1 MTIDVARAR
10 RLTPGCE
17 LVLHLNNA
25 GAALMPEP
33 VLDVMHEQLD
43 REATMGGYEAAAA
56 VEGLLDGTYASI
68 ARLLGAQQSEIA
80 FAESATRAWD
90 MAFHAVPLGSGD
102 RILTTSAEYSS
113 NAMSMGLVVE
123 RTGAEVVL
131 LPDDEQGV
139 VDLAALDAEL
149 DRGGVALVAV
159 THVPTSNGSV
169 TPVEEIGRRCR
180 EAGVLFLLDAC
191 QSVGQRRVDVDEI
204 GCDLLAAT
212 GRKFLRGPRG
222 TGFLYVRSD
231 VVDRLHPPFLD
242 LRAAT
247 WTGPFTYEFH
257 PDARRFEQWERSVA
271 GHLGLGAAVDHL
283 LGWGIDAIQERVTAL
298 AAHLRA
304 ALEGI
309 PGAKVRDRGPVRS
322 GIVTF
327 TLDGHPAEEIADHLS
342 KAQVNVWV
350 SPGEESHLDLLP
362 RGLTTGVVRASVHY
376 YNTVDELDRA
386 VGLVAALT

>member
-1 MTIDVARAR
+1 MTIDVGRAR

-33 VLDVMHEQLD
+33 VLHVMHAQLD
-43 REATMGGYEAAAA
+43 REAMMGGYEAAEA
-56 VEGLLDGTYASI
+56 VEGLLDGTYDVDRAP
-68 ARLLGAQQSEIA
+68 ARRAGWRDRVQ
-80 FAESATRAWD
+80 ESATRAWE
-90 MAFHAVPLGSGD
+90 MAFHAVPLGAGD

-113 NAMSMGLVVE
+113 NAMSMGLVAG

-131 LPDDEQGV
+131 LPDDERGEI
-139 VDLAALDAEL
+139 DLAALDAEL
-149 DRGGVALVAV
+149 DRGGVGLVAV

-169 TPVEEIGRRCR
+169 TPVAEIGRRCR
-180 EAGVLFLLDAC
+180 DGGVLFLLDAC
-191 QSVGQRRVDVDEI
+191 QSVGQMRVDVDEI
-204 GCDLLAAT
+204 GCDLLSAT

-222 TGFLYVRSD
+222 TGFLYVRSS
-231 VVDRLHPPFLD
+231 VVERLTPPFLD

-247 WTGPFTYEFH
+247 WTGPFTYELH

-283 LGWGIDAIQERVTAL
+283 LGWGIDAIEERVMAL

-304 ALEGI
+304 ALESI
-309 PGAKVRDRGPVRS
+309 PGATFRDRGPALS

-342 KAQVNVWV
+342 KAGVNVWV
-350 SPGEESHLDLLP
+350 SPGEDSHLDLLP

-376 YNTVDELDRA
+376 FNTVEELDRA
-386 VGLVAALT
+386 ADLVAALI